1 MLSFLVLSVCYLTLA
16 GVMIV
21 MISPYILRISDE
33 RILIYSAALSTIGI
47 AAILVGIHFFV
58 EWITGVM
65 MGFRFHDLF
74 SLQTAV
80 ILFYAY
86 TGIRIMGFDM
96 KEEKFV

>member
-1 MLSFLVLSVCYLTLA
+1 M
-16 GVMIV
+16 
-21 MISPYILRISDE
+21 
-33 RILIYSAALSTIGI
+33 IYSAAMSAMGI
-47 AAILVGIHFFV
+47 ALVLVGIHFFV

-65 MGFRFHDLF
+65 MGFRFHDLC

-86 TGIRIMGFDM
+86 VGMRIMGFDM

>member
-1 MLSFLVLSVCYLTLA
+1 
-16 GVMIV
+16 
-21 MISPYILRISDE
+21 
-33 RILIYSAALSTIGI
+33 
-47 AAILVGIHFFV
+47 LVGIHFFV